1 MRVSVEY
8 RTDLVPGQRHFEC
21 TNLRALLD
29 TGACAD
35 RWQRAMDPDMER
47 LITCKRCPIG
57 RQHHA
62 EHHPELQDTARQ
74 PERAPVCVRCGRP
87 ATRMIGG
94 EICPSCFNRAAEAKR
109 GYNARG
115 NPLRD
120 YVDPHP
126 HRVGVLS
133 SDGSQGW
140 RLFDGQHFAESMARA
155 VRAGLRLSDK
165 QPGRSVWNAERQ
177 QFEYRDER
185 GRVLLELEIGGH
197 IEYLAV
203 DRLHPGDVPAPV
215 TMPALLMPPALVVLW
230 LEISG
235 EGDELGVDWHQTSF
249 ACGQCGQGMV
259 HAYRALDGIH
269 VRCSGGCC

>member
-1 MRVSVEY
+1 MTGIEY
-8 RTDLVPGQRHFEC
+8 RTDLVPWQRHFQC
-21 TNLRALLD
+21 SPLRALLS
-29 TGACAD
+29 TQACAD
-35 RWQRAMDPDMER
+35 RWSRAMQPDMER

-62 EHHPELQDTARQ
+62 EIHPDQEDVTVQ

-120 YVDPHP
+120 YIEPRP
-126 HRVGVLS
+126 RRVGVLTS
-133 SDGSQGW
+133 NGGQGW
-140 RLFDGQHFAESMARA
+140 RLFVGQHEQEAMARA
-155 VRAGLRLSDK
+155 TRAGLRLTDA

-177 QFEYRDER
+177 QFKYVDQD
-185 GRVLLELEIGGH
+185 GHVLIALEIDGRL
-197 IEYLAV
+197 EYIAV
-203 DRLHPGDVPAPV
+203 DQLHPDEQPAAV
-215 TMPALLMPPALVVLW
+215 TMPTQMLTPEEAALW
-230 LEISG
+230 LQISG

-249 ACGQCGQGMV
+249 ACRQCGQGMV
-259 HAYRALDGIH
+259 HAYRSLAG
-269 VRCSGGCC
+269 VKTRCSAGCC